1 LLSVARSVTG
11 TQAFF
16 QLLLTTVTVP
26 SPDLADAAFTDVDWE
41 SVDPPGLVRRPS
53 ARTAGLVVALAVL
66 VASFAYDYALQPE
79 DLVGEWSPRRLHWL
93 ALLSGV
99 LFARYVLVPLA
110 ATPERSR
117 RFLVALLRRPAG
129 ALSLAYVLFFFGVG
143 LLGPEL
149 FEYSYARLAHRV
161 QPPVYTSTTF
171 PDASTLEC
179 LGRVENGRCHG
190 TWRYPF
196 GTDSIGTDASKL
208 LVQSHR
214 VAVLVAA
221 STAMVMAV
229 VATAVGVTA
238 GYVGGRV
245 DDLLMRYVDVQS
257 TVPAILVYLILATL
271 YFGELEGISDG
282 GLFAFVLVFGL
293 LDWGGIARLVRA
305 ETLERRS
312 AGYVRAAKA
321 AGAGDL
327 RVIRA
332 HLLPNTRATLVTALT
347 RQVPL
352 LVLAQTALAYLELNR
367 AVLSASFGEMIRTG
381 LTQRYLPPT
390 KKWWIVGFAV
400 VSLVALTV
408 AFNAFGDVVRE
419 SLEEG
424 ST

>member
-1 LLSVARSVTG
+1 
-11 TQAFF
+11 
-16 QLLLTTVTVP
+16 
-26 SPDLADAAFTDVDWE
+26 
-41 SVDPPGLVRRPS
+41 
-53 ARTAGLVVALAVL
+53 VL
-66 VASFAYDYALQPE
+66 
-79 DLVGEWSPRRLHWL
+79 
-93 ALLSGV
+93 
-99 LFARYVLVPLA
+99 
-110 ATPERSR
+110 
-117 RFLVALLRRPAG
+117 
-129 ALSLAYVLFFFGVG
+129 LFFGLG

-149 FEYSYARLAHRV
+149 FEYGYPRLEHRL
-161 QPPVYTSTTF
+161 QPPLFGIISYPGPSV
-171 PDASTLEC
+171 LEC
-179 LGRVENGRCHG
+179 LGETRQGVCYG
-190 TWRYPF
+190 TWRYPL
-196 GTDSIGTDASKL
+196 GTNAEAKDMSQL
-208 LVQSHR
+208 LVESHR
-214 VAVLVAA
+214 VAVLIVV
-221 STAMVMAV
+221 STTMIMGV

-271 YFGELEGISDG
+271 YFGEIEGASDG

-367 AVLSASFGEMIRTG
+367 AVLSASFGEVMRLG
-381 LTQRYLPPT
+381 LEQRLTVQAAVNVPPHD
-390 KKWWIVGFAV
+390 KWWV
-400 VSLVALTV
+400 VAEPLVALILMAV
-408 AFNAFGDVVRE
+408 AFNVLGDVVRDV
-419 SLEEG
+419 LDG
-424 ST
+424 GDRT